1 MPSNSVGGVSV
12 SVNLDD
18 RDALKQLD
26 NLRRK
31 MAGLEDALNAKRAQK
46 DSVAAQLRIAG
57 ADADA
62 ARIKVEELKAALAAA
77 APGDRAGLRAQ
88 LTAANAELREQTSI
102 VNKLDDQYVKLTNE
116 INAGERDLARMEN
129 STADLERQIAAGSG
143 AMAKFEDAAAR
154 AAKRFD
160 KVFSRIGSLIK
171 RVFFFSV
178 ITRALRGIRTW
189 FTDIIA
195 SNDEAAAAIGRFKG
209 ALLTLV
215 QPLVEVI
222 VPAITALVN
231 ALTKVVLA
239 LASFTSGLFG
249 KTVQESA
256 AAAESFQEEQNAIKG
271 VGGAAK
277 KASGQLAAFDQINK
291 LAAED
296 AGSGSGSNQ
305 IQPIFE
311 FDPTAENEL
320 NNLLRIIEAIGAALL
335 AWEIGNALGMGLKEI
350 LGLALLLYSTLEF
363 IRGFFDAWNNG
374 ITLDNL
380 KNMLLA
386 LAGMAAGAALA
397 FGKLGAGIALVLGGL
412 ALLAL
417 GFKDLYE
424 NGMDLENTLAIISGL
439 FAAGLGLSILTG
451 SWIPLALAALA
462 SLVLALIY
470 TQGEGELFTEGIRDI
485 FDGLGKFFKAIFAG
499 DVEAAMEGLNQAW
512 EGCKKIAQ
520 AVENSLEK
528 IWTKFLDWLDTTLG
542 PNWRSF
548 FAGLDEF
555 FTGVFSQDM
564 KKAMDGLNKAAEALS
579 RGIQEAWKKL
589 LSWLNSTLGPHWKA
603 FFEGVGNVVAGA
615 LNFITGLL
623 NGLIKFITGVFTGDW
638 EKAWEGLCDIGKGTV
653 NGLIQILEG
662 FVNSAIAIING
673 LIGLINKIK
682 LDINIPDW
690 VPGIGGKRWT
700 LAPNISEIGYLSLP
714 RLAQGAVIP
723 PNREFMAVLG
733 DQKSGTNIEAPLET
747 IVAAFRQ
754 AIGEMRNSGDQNVE
768 VRVFLDSREIRAGQ
782 ERLARVTGG
791 ASR

>member
-62 ARIKVEELKAALAAA
+62 ARMKVEELKAALAAA

-116 INAGERDLARMEN
+116 INAGERDLARMGS

-143 AMAKFEDAAAR
+143 AMAKFEDAAAN

-160 KVFSRIGSLIK
+160 KVFSRIGNMIK

-239 LASFTSGLFG
+239 IASFTSGLFG

-311 FDPTAENEL
+311 FDPTAEDEL
-320 NNLLRIIEAIGAALL
+320 NNLLRIIEAIGSALL
-335 AWEIGNALGMGLKEI
+335 AWKIGSALGMGLKEI
-350 LGLALLLYSTLEF
+350 LWLALLLYSTLEF
-363 IRGFFDAWNNG
+363 IRDFFDAWNNG

-380 KNMLLA
+380 KNMLLE

-424 NGMDLENTLAIISGL
+424 NGMDLENTLAIIAGL

-485 FDGLGKFFKAIFAG
+485 FDGLGQFFKAIFAG
-499 DVEAAMEGLNQAW
+499 DVEAAMEGLKQAW
-512 EGCKKIAQ
+512 EGCKKVAQ

-548 FAGLDEF
+548 FEGLDEF
-555 FTGVFSQDM
+555 FTGIFAQDM

-589 LSWLNSTLGPHWKA
+589 LSWLNSTLGPNWKA

-623 NGLIKFITGVFTGDW
+623 NGLIKFITGVFAGDW
-638 EKAWEGLCDIGKGTV
+638 KKAWEGLCDIGKGTV
-653 NGLIQILEG
+653 NGLIQLLEG

-754 AIGEMRNSGDQNVE
+754 AIGEMRKSGDQNVE